1 MKLSGAQFEAIS
13 QAFLDAFDPG
23 ALEAMVRVQLDRRLN
38 EIAAPGNLTAVIH
51 DLIEWAEAEDRV
63 QKLIDGACTAN
74 PGNAR
79 LRALQRAS
87 QAEDWFGAKPAPVDA
102 APASAGPAVPAENR
116 PSPTRGSGPRAQ
128 PRRRQCLRLRGRRS
142 LRGRR
147 AAWLVRSHRRPGAAA
162 SGTDLPPRQYATGD
176 ALIDAAQAYVNRQ
189 GLHSLISF
197 LKERLDT
204 FDKTPTAAHRALAR
218 LPISLVFT
226 ANYDDLLE
234 RAYREAGKRV
244 EVVVT
249 DGNIPFMRR
258 GPGVVNIVKLYG
270 DLNQPDTLVLARQ
283 QYESFFLQRPQ
294 MVKLLETELAR
305 SDVLYLGWSHTDPHF
320 NLVFGELL
328 TRFGPF
334 MRTGYAALF
343 DVPEVKA
350 QELRRKHIRLVELPA
365 GGDRTAQ
372 LAAWLESLASRG
384 YVTESVSKC

>member
-1 MKLSGAQFEAIS
+1 MKLSGAQFAAIS
-13 QAFLDAFDPG
+13 QALLDAFDL
-23 ALEAMVRVQLDRRLN
+23 ATLETMVRVQLDRRLS
-38 EIAAPGNLTAVIH
+38 EIAALGSLTAVVH

-63 QKLIDGACTAN
+63 QELIDGACTAN
-74 PGNAR
+74 PGSAR
-79 LRALQRAS
+79 LRALQARS
-87 QAEDWFGAKPAPVDA
+87 QAEDWFGAKPAGVDVVAESARPA
-102 APASAGPAVPAENR
+102 APAGSR
-116 PSPTRGSGPRAQ
+116 PGLTADPDLA
-128 PRRRQCLRLRGRRS
+128 RS
-142 LRGRR
+142 LAAGNACAFVGAGLSVGAGLPGWYDLVAELAGRI
-147 AAWLVRSHRRPGAAA
+147 GY
-162 SGTDLPPRQYATGD
+162 DLPPRQYATGD
-176 ALIDAAQAYVNRQ
+176 ALVDAAQAYVNRQ
-189 GLHSLISF
+189 GLHSLIAF

-204 FDKTPTAAHRALAR
+204 FDKNPTAAHRALAR
-218 LPISLVFT
+218 LPIFLVFT

-258 GPGVVNIVKLYG
+258 GPDVVNIVKLYG

-365 GGDRTAQ
+365 GADRTAQ
-372 LAAWLESLASRG
+372 LAAWLDGLGECLA
-384 YVTESVSKC
+384 